1 MFFLKMTGAL
11 LMVAACSYTGFAL
24 SQRFIQRHRQLSVLQ
39 MGLEILSSEIAYM
52 RTPLPLAFKKIA
64 LRLEE
69 PISGIFF
76 MTGRKLEG
84 GEHFPR
90 EAWQETLRA
99 KQQDTALSPQDILV
113 LGQLG
118 VVLEGD
124 ADSDGQVRQLKLLAK
139 EVERLILEA
148 EAEKAKNVRVWRYLG
163 LLGGLGFAIL
173 FF

>member
-1 MFFLKMTGAL
+1 MFIVKMTGAL
-11 LMVAACSYTGFAL
+11 MMVAACSYTGYAL
-24 SQRFIQRHRQLSVLQ
+24 SQRFVQRHRQLTVLQ

-52 RTPLPLAFKKIA
+52 RTPLPQAFKKIA

-69 PISGIFF
+69 PVSGIFF
-76 MTGRKLEG
+76 AAGRKLEG
-84 GEHFPR
+84 GEHYPR
-90 EAWQETLRA
+90 DAWRETLQE
-99 KQQDTALSPQDILV
+99 KQQETALSSEDISV

-124 ADSDGQVRQLKLLAK
+124 ADSDGQVRQVKLLAK
-139 EVERLILEA
+139 EVERLVREA
-148 EAEKAKNVRVWRYLG
+148 EAEKSKNVRVWRYLG

>member
-1 MFFLKMTGAL
+1 MFVLKMTGAV

-24 SQRFIQRHRQLSVLQ
+24 SQRFIQRHRQLTVLQ

-52 RTPLPLAFKKIA
+52 RTPLPQAFKKIA

-76 MTGRKLEG
+76 AAGRKLEE
-84 GEHFPR
+84 GECYPR
-90 EAWQETLRA
+90 EAWRETLLG
-99 KQQDTALSPQDILV
+99 KQQDTALSPQDISV

-124 ADSDGQVRQLKLLAK
+124 ADSDGQVRQLKLLAR

-148 EAEKAKNVRVWRYLG
+148 EAEKNKNVRVWRYLG